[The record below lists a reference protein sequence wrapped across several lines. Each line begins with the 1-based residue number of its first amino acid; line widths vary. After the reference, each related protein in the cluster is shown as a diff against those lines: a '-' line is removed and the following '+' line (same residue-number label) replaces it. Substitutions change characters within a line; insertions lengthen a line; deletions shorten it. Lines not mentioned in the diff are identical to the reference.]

1 MNCGHRDPQEW
12 KVALFTLFSF
22 YQLGVCFIFSP
33 RCFLK
38 VCLMKWKV
46 FAAVMVT
53 SELSPKFTNMVTC
66 SLDGLRREGGK
77 SIVSISNYTILKDQ
91 SDR

>member
-53 SELSPKFTNMVTC
+53 SE
-66 SLDGLRREGGK
+66 
-77 SIVSISNYTILKDQ
+77 
-91 SDR
+91 